1 MSSALKRFSL
11 CLILFMFLLTS
22 FNINALSYED
32 TIPTDIENLSF
43 KQELTIPIDTSL
55 ESAKFQPIDIRV
67 DFDNPCWA
75 KNETIHSVRVAYG
88 GGSDLTE
95 IESQIYDLKSSD
107 GSSNIEAC
115 SLVFLIPKEA
125 TGEETYYVLYSDSE
139 TSPPEYEDH
148 LSVKDTHY
156 FYEPISGQIIDFDYY
171 QIIEG
176 EYIVYGICQQGEL
189 LGEGM
194 FNAVIKLKP
203 NSTEFETVYAE
214 QVAAFSMSYSIDPAG
229 EKTGTQLA
237 MDVSKNVIEDG
248 NLMIRLQIG
257 GISPEG
263 EIKTDDIYTYYYSP
277 TSTKR
282 LDVNVN
288 HEVLKTCDVKG
299 DMEREGTYASLST
312 IKARSATIE
321 KMNIGEIFPNIHFH
335 AEDESIRGYSIPT
348 DPDADPAEWIL
359 SATDDDDLGSKA
371 WLCMDDPSTGRA
383 HGLIFESS
391 TGFLEGED
399 DGIQVKSSVHQHVN
413 LPGLEADSGDLFAI
427 RNAYEGGKHNTVL
440 PEGMNVNFNIEF
452 ITFQKGGYEAVD
464 AESEI
469 YQELVGDRPIY
480 RGNVSDEPEEEKER
494 YALTAYLHRA
504 RSFPMGS
511 LLSAGL
517 GRNISYISAELFKD
531 DSLASS
537 GSTGRVSMG
546 DLNLDFD
553 DTTLVQKIK
562 LALGLF
568 DWKNFSFFK
577 KIRFPDLET
586 GIYLIKVYRE
596 NPLFGNERQ
605 YIGFTIVDLN
615 EETSVDIYCK
625 SEGTAELSITDQD
638 EDGVENVK
646 FLLLCD
652 GTIVSSE
659 VSGKNGSVVL
669 KAPCYRKSPYTLQ
682 VIYQGFLVEEK
693 EISFVLKTS
702 LISYK
707 DTFSTS
713 LYQLK
718 LNVKDTLGLSPAVD
732 ISPMLTSSQ
741 MINQIMISAENQGN
755 GEYLFTDLY
764 SGDYILKMSYKSF
777 VLEEKVKISNDK
789 TLGLEFPAEF
799 TVDLNCMNSYGA
811 LIVGGE
817 ISLDRDGRGP
827 TARIKNSGVAEVSV
841 PPGVYEMK
849 ITSDNE
855 EIARQDIEIKGNK
868 MLDIVTSQGSFLHT
882 VVMYLG
888 ALLVVFSIAF
898 IVWKRNTFVGMK
910 LLAIA
915 LIIIALVSPWWI
927 LTGDDG
933 TTSTTTSTLLVPSEI
948 ITLTSSH
955 SVFGGEISSVPPEFT
970 MVLEL
975 LVMLLV
981 IDCLFVLVGIFISIF
996 LKDKFRKI
1004 SIILSI
1010 VGIALLL
1017 VSILLFYVAMS
1028 EVTNVGVGIFSGGG
1042 NLAVSVP
1049 GLQENSNIDCTW
1061 GPGSG
1066 LYLSM
1071 LALVSMAALSLLKI
1085 VRKMVEKLGVR
1096 LK

>member
-1 MSSALKRFSL
+1 MKSASKRFL
-11 CLILFMFLLTS
+11 LFLILSMLILTS
-22 FNINALSYED
+22 FNINAVSYENI
-32 TIPTDIENLSF
+32 IPTDIENLSS
-43 KQELTIPIDTSL
+43 KQELTIPIDTNL
-55 ESAKFQPIDIRV
+55 EEAKFRPIDVRV
-67 DFDNPCWA
+67 DFDSPCWA
-75 KNETIHSVRVAYG
+75 KNETVHSVRVAYG
-88 GGSDLTE
+88 DGSDLTE
-95 IESQIYDLKSSD
+95 IDSQIYDLESSD
-107 GSSNIEAC
+107 GSSNIKAC

-139 TSPPEYEDH
+139 TSPPDYEDH

-176 EYIVYGICQQGEL
+176 EYIIYGICQQGEL
-189 LGEGM
+189 LGNGM
-194 FNAVIKLKP
+194 SNAVIKLKP
-203 NSTEFETVYAE
+203 GSTEFETVHAE
-214 QVAAFSMSYSIDPAG
+214 QIAAFSMSYSIEPSG
-229 EKTGTQLA
+229 ENTGTQWA
-237 MDVSKNVIEDG
+237 TDVSKQIIVDG
-248 NLMIRLQIG
+248 NLMIRLRIEG
-257 GISPEG
+257 SATEG

-277 TSTKR
+277 TSTKS
-282 LDVNVN
+282 LNVNIN
-288 HEVLKTCDVKG
+288 HEVLKTRDIKG
-299 DMEREGTYASLST
+299 DQEREGTYTSLST

-321 KMNIGEIFPNIHFH
+321 KMNIGEILPNIHFH
-335 AEDESIRGYSIPT
+335 AEDESIREYSMPT
-348 DPDADPAEWIL
+348 NPDADPAEWIL

-371 WLCMDDPSTGRA
+371 WLCMDDPSTGHA
-383 HGLIFESS
+383 HGLIFGSS
-391 TGFLEGED
+391 TGFLEGAE

-517 GRNISYISAELFKD
+517 GRNISYISAELYKD

-537 GSTGRVSMG
+537 GSAGRISMG

-553 DTTLVQKIK
+553 NTTLVQKIK

-577 KIRFPDLET
+577 KIRFPDLEA
-586 GIYLIKVYRE
+586 GRYLVKVYRE
-596 NPLFGNERQ
+596 NPAFGKERQ

-615 EETSVDIYCK
+615 GETSVDIYCK
-625 SEGTAELSITDQD
+625 SEGTAELSIADQD
-638 EDGVENVK
+638 ENGIENVK
-646 FLLLCD
+646 FLLLSD
-652 GTIVSSE
+652 ETIVSSE

-669 KAPCYRKSPYTLQ
+669 KAPCYRKSPYKLQ
-682 VIYQGFLVEEK
+682 VIYLGFLVEEK
-693 EISFVLKTS
+693 EISFGLKTS

-713 LYQLK
+713 LSQLK
-718 LNVKDTLGLSPAVD
+718 LKVKDTLGLVPAVD
-732 ISPMLTSSQ
+732 VGPMLTSSQ
-741 MINQIMISAENQGN
+741 MVDQITISAENQGN

-764 SGDYILKMSYKSF
+764 SGDYVLKMSYKSF
-777 VLEEKVKISNDK
+777 ILEEKVKISNDK
-789 TLGLEFPAEF
+789 TIDLEFPAEF

-811 LIVGGE
+811 LIGEGE
-817 ISLDRDGRGP
+817 ISLDREGRGP
-827 TARIKNSGVAEVSV
+827 SARIKTSGVACVSV
-841 PPGVYEMK
+841 PPGIYEMK
-849 ITSDNE
+849 ITADNE

-868 MLDIVTSQGSFLHT
+868 VIDIVTSQGSFLHT

-888 ALLVVFSIAF
+888 ALLAVFSIAL

-915 LIIIALVSPWWI
+915 LIVIALVLPWWI
-927 LTGDDG
+927 LTGNDN
-933 TTSTTTSTLLVPSEI
+933 TTSTVTSTLLVPSEI

-981 IDCLFVLVGIFISIF
+981 VDCLFVLVGISIGIF
-996 LKDKFRKI
+996 MKDKFRKI
-1004 SIILSI
+1004 STILSI
-1010 VGIALLL
+1010 VGIVLLL

-1028 EVTNVGVGIFSGGG
+1028 EVTNVGVGSFSGGST
-1042 NLAVSVP
+1042 LAVSVP
-1049 GLQENSNIDCTW
+1049 GLQENSDIDCTW

-1085 VRKMVEKLGVR
+1085 VRKVIEKIRKR
-1096 LK
+1096 L

>member
-1 MSSALKRFSL
+1 MKSALKRLLL
-11 CLILFMFLLTS
+11 CLILSMLVLTS
-22 FNINALSYED
+22 FNINAVSYEN
-32 TIPTDIENLSF
+32 IISTDIENLSF
-43 KQELTIPIDTSL
+43 KQELTIPIDTNL
-55 ESAKFQPIDIRV
+55 EEAKFQPIDMRV
-67 DFDNPCWA
+67 DFDSPCWA

-88 GGSDLTE
+88 DGSDLTE
-95 IESQIYDLKSSD
+95 IDSQIYDLESSD
-107 GSSNIEAC
+107 GSSNIKAC

-125 TGEETYYVLYSDSE
+125 TGEDTYYVLYSDSE
-139 TSPPEYEDH
+139 TAPPDYEDH

-176 EYIVYGICQQGEL
+176 EYIIYGISQQGEL
-189 LGEGM
+189 LGSGM
-194 FNAVIKLKP
+194 SNAVIKLKP
-203 NSTEFETVYAE
+203 NSTDFETVHAE
-214 QVAAFSMSYSIDPAG
+214 QVAAFSMSYSIEPSG
-229 EKTGTQLA
+229 ENTGTQWA
-237 MDVSKNVIEDG
+237 TDVSKQIIVDG
-248 NLMIRLQIG
+248 NLMIRLRIEG
-257 GISPEG
+257 SATEG

-277 TSTKR
+277 TSTKS
-282 LDVNVN
+282 LNVNVN
-288 HEVLKTCDVKG
+288 HEVLKTRDIKG
-299 DMEREGTYASLST
+299 DKEREGSYASLST

-321 KMNIGEIFPNIHFH
+321 KMNIGEILPNIHFH
-335 AEDESIRGYSIPT
+335 AEDESIREYSMPT
-348 DPDADPAEWIL
+348 DPEADPAEWIL

-371 WLCMDDPSTGRA
+371 WLCMDDPSTGQA
-383 HGLIFESS
+383 HALIFESS

-469 YQELVGDRPIY
+469 YQKLVGDRPIY
-480 RGNVSDEPEEEKER
+480 RGNVSDEPEEEKKR
-494 YALTAYLHRA
+494 YALTAYLHHA

-553 DTTLVQKIK
+553 NTTLVQKIK

-577 KIRFPDLET
+577 KIRFPDLEV
-586 GIYLIKVYRE
+586 GRYLIKVYRE
-596 NPLFGNERQ
+596 NPRFGSERQ
-605 YIGFTIVDLN
+605 YIGFAIVDLS
-615 EETSVDIYCK
+615 EETSVDVYCK
-625 SEGTAELSITDQD
+625 SEGTAELSISDQD
-638 EDGVENVK
+638 EEGIENVK
-646 FLLLCD
+646 FLLLYD
-652 GTIVSSE
+652 EMIVSSE

-693 EISFVLKTS
+693 EISFGLKTS

-707 DTFSTS
+707 DAFFTS
-713 LYQLK
+713 LSQLK
-718 LNVKDTLGLSPAVD
+718 LKVKDTLGLAPAVD
-732 ISPMLTSSQ
+732 VSPMLTSSQ
-741 MINQIMISAENQGN
+741 MIDQITISAENQGN

-777 VLEEKVKISNDK
+777 ILEEKVKISNDK
-789 TLGLEFPAEF
+789 TLDLEFPAEF

-811 LIVGGE
+811 LIAEGE
-817 ISLDRDGRGP
+817 ISLDREGRGP
-827 TARIKNSGVAEVSV
+827 SARIKTSGVAEVSV
-841 PPGVYEMK
+841 PPGIYEMK
-849 ITSDNE
+849 ITADNE

-868 MLDIVTSQGSFLHT
+868 MIDIVTSQGSFLHT

-888 ALLVVFSIAF
+888 ALLAVFSIAL

-915 LIIIALVSPWWI
+915 LIVIALVSPWWI
-927 LTGDDG
+927 LTGNDG
-933 TTSTTTSTLLVPSEI
+933 TTSTVTSTLLVPSEI
-948 ITLTSSH
+948 ITLTSSN
-955 SVFGGEISSVPPEFT
+955 SIFGGEISSVPPEFT

-981 IDCLFVLVGIFISIF
+981 IDCLFVLVGIFIGIF
-996 LKDKFRKI
+996 MKDKFRKI
-1004 SIILSI
+1004 STILSV
-1010 VGIALLL
+1010 VGIVLLL

-1028 EVTNVGVGIFSGGG
+1028 EVTNVGVGSFSGGG
-1042 NLAVSVP
+1042 NLAISVP
-1049 GLQENSNIDCTW
+1049 GLQENSNIDCNW

-1071 LALVSMAALSLLKI
+1071 LALVSVAALSLLKI